1 MDGSDATKEYDTQG
15 GYKFSTGTYHT
26 LVRFA
31 SDPDHRSRR
40 SLHVPPILR
49 VCCIYY
55 TTKSDTVMKTNPSQ
69 VFRVILSAG

>member
-31 SDPDHRSRR
+31 SDPDHR
-40 SLHVPPILR
+40 
-49 VCCIYY
+49 
-55 TTKSDTVMKTNPSQ
+55 
-69 VFRVILSAG
+69 